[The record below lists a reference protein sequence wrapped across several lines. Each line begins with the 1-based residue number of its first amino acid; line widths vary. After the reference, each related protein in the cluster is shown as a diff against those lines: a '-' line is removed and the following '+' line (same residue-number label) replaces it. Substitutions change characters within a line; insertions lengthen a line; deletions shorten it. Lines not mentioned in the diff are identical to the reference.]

1 MAAVERV
8 KVYGMWASP
17 FVRRVELVL
26 KVKGVLYE
34 HVEEDLTN
42 KSQDL
47 LLYNPVHKKVPV
59 LLHNG
64 KPIAESLVIIEYIE
78 DTWKTS
84 PSVFPADPYERAKV
98 RFWANFIDQKIL
110 EQLRTVLL
118 KGGEEEMKEM
128 RENLEKLEAN
138 MNDIFPGGKPPA
150 PAAGEN
156 ISMGLLDILMCT
168 YSGIIEAIEE
178 ALEVK
183 FMDPN
188 KYPLTIT
195 WMKAFDGLQ
204 IVKDTTPSHENLVR
218 FFKHFGSK

>member
-1 MAAVERV
+1 MATTIDRV
-8 KVYGMWASP
+8 MLYGMWASP

-26 KVKGVLYE
+26 KVKGISYE

-59 LLHNG
+59 LLHND
-64 KPIAESLVIIEYIE
+64 KIIEYIE
-78 DTWKTS
+78 DTWKSS
-84 PSVFPADPYERAKV
+84 PSVFPTDPYERAKV

-110 EQLRTVLL
+110 EQLRTVLI
-118 KGGEEEMKEM
+118 KRGEEDIKEM

-138 MNDIFPGGKPPA
+138 TNDIFPSGKPPVV
-150 PAAGEN
+150 GE
-156 ISMGLLDILMCT
+156 SMSLLDILMCT
-168 YSGIIEAIEE
+168 YSGVIESLEE

-183 FMDPN
+183 IMDPN

-195 WMKAFDGLQ
+195 WMKAFDSLE
-204 IVKDTTPSHENLVR
+204 IVRETTPSHEKLVS
-218 FFKHFGSK
+218 FFKAFGKK